1 MNTRIIITP
10 GGERLV
16 LVPEADFEALVAAA
30 EDNAD
35 RTAVAEFRRKLAA
48 GEEELIPA
56 SVVERLVSGEN
67 RVRVWREHRGLTG
80 AALAKQAGLAQAY
93 LSQIETG
100 QLKTPPAP
108 KVLEDLAKLL
118 GDNFDTLLLLPG
130 GKTRLFARHA

>member
-56 SVVERLVSGEN
+56 SVSGEN

-100 QLKTPPAP
+100 AREGTVETYSKLAAALG
-108 KVLEDLAKLL
+108 VSLDDLA
-118 GDNFDTLLLLPG
+118 G
-130 GKTRLFARHA
+130 

>member
-1 MNTRIIITP
+1 MTRQIITTP

-16 LVPEADFEALVAAA
+16 LMPEADFEALVAAA

-48 GEEELIPA
+48 GDEELLPA
-56 SVVERLVSGEN
+56 ALVERLVSGEN
-67 RVRVWREHRGLTG
+67 RVRIWREHRGLSG

-100 QLKTPPAP
+100 AREGTVETYGKLAAALG
-108 KVLEDLAKLL
+108 VSLDDLV
-118 GDNFDTLLLLPG
+118 G
-130 GKTRLFARHA
+130 

>member
-1 MNTRIIITP
+1 MNTRIITTP

-16 LVPEADFEALVAAA
+16 LVPESDFEALVAAA

-35 RTAVAEFRRKLAA
+35 RAAVAEFRRKLAA

-56 SVVERLVSGEN
+56 PVADRLLSGEN
-67 RVRVWREHRGLTG
+67 RVRVWREHRGLSG

-100 QLKTPPAP
+100 AREGTVETYGKLAAALG
-108 KVLEDLAKLL
+108 VSLDDLA
-118 GDNFDTLLLLPG
+118 G
-130 GKTRLFARHA
+130 

>member
-100 QLKTPPAP
+100 AREGTIETYGKLAGALR
-108 KVLEDLAKLL
+108 VSLDDLA
-118 GDNFDTLLLLPG
+118 G
-130 GKTRLFARHA
+130 

>member
-67 RVRVWREHRGLTG
+67 RVRVWREHRGLAG

-100 QLKTPPAP
+100 AREGTVETYSKLAAALG
-108 KVLEDLAKLL
+108 VSLDDLA
-118 GDNFDTLLLLPG
+118 G
-130 GKTRLFARHA
+130 

>member
-1 MNTRIIITP
+1 MNPQIIITP

-48 GEEELIPA
+48 GEEELVPA

-67 RVRVWREHRGLTG
+67 RVRVWREHRGLSG

-100 QLKTPPAP
+100 AREGTVETYGKLASALS
-108 KVLEDLAKLL
+108 VSLDDLV
-118 GDNFDTLLLLPG
+118 G
-130 GKTRLFARHA
+130 

>member
-1 MNTRIIITP
+1 MNTRIITTP

-16 LVPEADFEALVAAA
+16 LVPESDFEALVAAA

-56 SVVERLVSGEN
+56 SVVERLLSNEN
-67 RVRVWREHRGLTG
+67 RVRVWREHRGLSGT
-80 AALAKQAGLAQAY
+80 ALAKQAGLAQAY

-100 QLKTPPAP
+100 AREGT
-108 KVLEDLAKLL
+108 LETYSKLAAALEVSLDDLA
-118 GDNFDTLLLLPG
+118 G
-130 GKTRLFARHA
+130 

>member
-1 MNTRIIITP
+1 VKDTTIMTRQIITTP

-16 LVPEADFEALVAAA
+16 LMPEADFEALVAAA

-48 GEEELIPA
+48 GDEELLPA
-56 SVVERLVSGEN
+56 ALVERLVSGEN
-67 RVRVWREHRGLTG
+67 RVRIWREHRGLSG

-100 QLKTPPAP
+100 AREGTVETYGKLAAALG
-108 KVLEDLAKLL
+108 VSLDDLV
-118 GDNFDTLLLLPG
+118 G
-130 GKTRLFARHA
+130 

>member
-1 MNTRIIITP
+1 MNAQIITSP

-16 LVPEADFEALVAAA
+16 LLSEADFEALVAAA

-35 RTAVAEFRRKLAA
+35 RAAVAEFRRKLAA

-56 SVVERLVSGEN
+56 TVAERLFAGES
-67 RVRVWREHRGLTG
+67 RVRVWREYRGLSG

-100 QLKTPPAP
+100 VREGTVETYGKLAAALG
-108 KVLEDLAKLL
+108 VSLDDLV
-118 GDNFDTLLLLPG
+118 G
-130 GKTRLFARHA
+130 

>member
-1 MNTRIIITP
+1 MTRQIITTP

-16 LVPEADFEALVAAA
+16 LMPEADFEALVAAA

-48 GEEELIPA
+48 GDEELLPA
-56 SVVERLVSGEN
+56 ALVERLISGEN
-67 RVRVWREHRGLTG
+67 RVRIWREHRGLSG

-100 QLKTPPAP
+100 AREGTVETYGKLAAALG
-108 KVLEDLAKLL
+108 VSLDDLV
-118 GDNFDTLLLLPG
+118 G
-130 GKTRLFARHA
+130 